1 MRISNFKLGVAV
13 PLSFPLVHA
22 AFFDS
27 FVTMKKPEWLY
38 FRASNG
44 PIEEL
49 RNQIVRDARAAS
61 CSHLLF
67 MDTDQVYHPETIPRL
82 LAHNLPVVGAL
93 VYRRYPPFDPLMY
106 RGKINEYQTI
116 RDWEPDSLV
125 EVDATGTGC
134 ILYQMSVFDALPDP
148 WFHFRQTIKDGT
160 ERTVGEDIGFCSDL
174 KAAGFKIFV
183 DTSVPAG
190 HLTMLEVTEGTWK
203 LYRRMKEAEL
213 KANSVEHHVLKTE
226 KT

>member
-1 MRISNFKLGVAV
+1 MRISNQRLGVGV
-13 PLSFPLVHA
+13 PMSWTHVHA

-27 FVTMKKPEWLY
+27 FVTMRKPEWLY

-61 CSHLLF
+61 CSHLLL
-67 MDTDQVYHPETIPRL
+67 MDTDQTYHPDTIPRL

-106 RGKINEYQTI
+106 RGKINHYRTVTE
-116 RDWEPDSLV
+116 WEPDSLV

-134 ILYQMSVFDALPDP
+134 ILYRMDVFDALPDP
-148 WFHFRQTIKDGT
+148 WFTFRKTVHDGQ
-160 ERTVGEDIGFCSDL
+160 EKVVGEDVGFCSDL

-190 HLTMLEVTEGTWK
+190 HLTHMEVTEGTWK
-203 LYRRMKEAEL
+203 LYRKMKEAEA
-213 KANSVEHHVLKTE
+213 KANSVEHNVLKTE
-226 KT
+226 VA